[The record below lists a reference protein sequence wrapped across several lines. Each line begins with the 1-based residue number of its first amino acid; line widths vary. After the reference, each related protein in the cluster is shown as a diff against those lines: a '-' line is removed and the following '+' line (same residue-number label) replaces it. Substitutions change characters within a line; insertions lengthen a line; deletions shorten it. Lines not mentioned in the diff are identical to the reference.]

1 MGSASTRLTTL
12 IPSSAWF
19 GRAWAVA
26 FDGEALRTD
35 CARSLAHGAAAGAGG
50 PGNGKKVGPRL
61 LLSLAGCVNRLRRV
75 GCAMLSRPRGTG
87 VGPCQPQGPRK
98 HAFAARHV
106 KRWARAPRPRKHGTP
121 RSRSYRNH
129 SPTLPRPSPPA
140 P

>member
-75 GCAMLSRPRGTG
+75 GGAMLSRPGGTG
-87 VGPCQPQGPRK
+87 VVPCQPQGPRK
-98 HAFAARHV
+98 HAFAAPPVQRL
-106 KRWARAPRPRKHGTP
+106 ARARRPRNHGTP
-121 RSRSYRNH
+121 RSRSSGNDTRT
-129 SPTLPRPSPPA
+129 PPPR
-140 P
+140 